1 MFACDMLTTCPS
13 AAHRKLSTPSPVKR
27 GSAETGIL
35 QRRNTPMA
43 TPSPRH
49 RYYTDTPS
57 RGNNENTPATYQP
70 STPVR
75 TPYYQ
80 NYNSPRVGMAGMT
93 GEQVSQ
99 WQSPKPAFPLNV
111 QLATQEEPTPTPRD
125 HVDHFRP
132 TRQLSV
138 FEEESENESIP
149 DARPRSMSISP
160 HPLSP
165 RSRRLANSRSSPNI
179 FTISKSDA
187 SEEEEEEDDDI
198 VELIT
203 SSGRFP
209 KTSAFPRLSPSNSPL
224 LTSRRSPTHY
234 WTGSSDEELS
244 GVFEAT
250 RKHRNKRMPYRKRN
264 VSRLVRVDSV
274 SSDDG
279 GQRDK
284 HRRMRNKDK
293 LLRMRQYNSLP
304 ATTADAAAETLSELL
319 ENMRRQRSGSTRTD
333 SSLSG
338 GEKDMSELANSLV
351 SRFELS
357 DEDSTEKSMHES
369 SMETDAQRRTGNT
382 TLRSVFCCIL

>member
-1 MFACDMLTTCPS
+1 MICRLPVSCAAC
-13 AAHRKLSTPSPVKR
+13 RKLSTPSPVKR
-27 GSAETGIL
+27 GSVETGIL
-35 QRRNTPMA
+35 QRRNTPLA
-43 TPSPRH
+43 NPSPRH
-49 RYYTDTPS
+49 RYYTDTPLV
-57 RGNNENTPATYQP
+57 RGNNDNTPTTSQP

-80 NYNSPRVGMAGMT
+80 NYNSPHIAMA

-111 QLATQEEPTPTPRD
+111 QQATQEESTPILRE

-138 FEEESENESIP
+138 FEEESETESIP
-149 DARPRSMSISP
+149 DTRPRSMSVSP

-179 FTISKSDA
+179 FTSISKSDA

-203 SSGRFP
+203 TSGRFP
-209 KTSAFPRLSPSNSPL
+209 KTSTFPRHSPSNSPL

-244 GVFEAT
+244 GVFDAT

-279 GQRDK
+279 GHRDK
-284 HRRMRNKDK
+284 HRRHNKDK

-304 ATTADAAAETLSELL
+304 ATTADSASESLSELL

-357 DEDSTEKSMHES
+357 DEESTEKSLQETC
-369 SMETDAQRRTGNT
+369 METESTQQRTGST
-382 TLRSVFCCIL
+382 TLRSVLCCIL